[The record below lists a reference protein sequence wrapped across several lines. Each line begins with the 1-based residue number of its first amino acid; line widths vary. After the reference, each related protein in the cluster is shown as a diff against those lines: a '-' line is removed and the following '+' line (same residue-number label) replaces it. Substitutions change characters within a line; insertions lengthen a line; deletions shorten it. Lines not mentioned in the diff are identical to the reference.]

1 MKVAPSIICADF
13 LRLGEE
19 IRLLEKA
26 GADLIHFDIMDGL
39 FVPNLTFGPM
49 ILETLRDETELPFDA
64 HLMITDPDRYIER
77 FALSGANILS
87 VHVEA
92 CQHLHRTIQ
101 MIRSFDV
108 SPAVALNPTTPL
120 TFVDYVLEYVDMVVV
135 MGVNP
140 GFAGQ
145 SFIPTVLRKI
155 EELRKRI
162 DANRLPVEIE
172 VDGGMR
178 PDLARK
184 VEAAGTDV
192 LVAGAG
198 VFIPGTDYAENIRR
212 LKESAEALPVK

>member
-1 MKVAPSIICADF
+1 MKVAPSLICADF

-26 GADLIHFDIMDGL
+26 GADLIHFDIMDGQ
-39 FVPNLTFGPM
+39 FVPNLTFGPL
-49 ILETLRDETELPFDA
+49 ILEALRDETELPFDA
-64 HLMITDPDRYIER
+64 HLMICDPERYIER

-92 CQHLHRTIQ
+92 CPHLHRTLQ

-108 SPAVALNPTTPL
+108 SPGVAINPATPI
-120 TFVDYVLEYVDMVVV
+120 TFVEYVLEFVDLVVV

-155 EELRKRI
+155 EEIHERI
-162 DANRLPVEIE
+162 DREGLPVEIE

-178 PDLARK
+178 PDLAR
-184 VEAAGTDV
+184 AAEKAGADV
-192 LVAGAG
+192 VVAGAS
-198 VFIPGTDYAENIRR
+198 VFIPGTDYAENIRQ
-212 LKESAEALPVK
+212 LKGIGKALSVS